1 MKNLKAFL
9 LASVLTVT
17 SLTSLHAME
26 PFVGEYP
33 FLKSFIFD
41 IQNDA
46 RDLSLDTGAEYR
58 IVVQSELLERC
69 LKILG
74 LGLNSTP
81 LDIRYHYELM
91 KAKLSGRDELL
102 NVITKVYNQLM
113 NMLFEIKKYKKEV
126 QHLVEMS
133 FEQLQAMEL
142 EDKNESTYEIYFL
155 KRKNELIDAA
165 IASLQKQHQEYVV
178 SYQVTGLPI
187 FLQTAFNL
195 PVDAPPHVVDEH
207 YKSYIQ
213 SYQDYS
219 NKLIAH
225 TTMKNISTQKLR
237 NKLSEVEKVS
247 KAYDRY
253 VQKRGQ

>member
-46 RDLSLDTGAEYR
+46 RDLSLDTGTEYR

-74 LGLNSTP
+74 LNHNSTP
-81 LDIRYHYELM
+81 LDIKYHYELM
-91 KAKLSGRDELL
+91 KEKLSGRDELL

-113 NMLFEIKKYKKEV
+113 NMLSEIKQHKKEV
-126 QHLVEMS
+126 QHLLEMS

-142 EDKNESTYEIYFL
+142 EDKDESTYDLFL
-155 KRKNELIDAA
+155 KRRNELIDAA
-165 IASLQKQHQEYVV
+165 IASLQKQRQEYVV
-178 SYQVTGLPI
+178 SNQVTGLPI
-187 FLQTAFNL
+187 LLQTAFNL